1 LDLKGVVHNL
11 KLSFEFTKRDLKER
25 YAGTSFGQLWLVI
38 SPLITIFIY
47 TVIFSDFM
55 KMKLNLVQSKYAYSI
70 YLVPGLL
77 TWTFFA
83 NVLSR
88 LSGSVFEKAHIIKKI
103 NIPMY
108 VYYVSIT
115 LTEFIIYTISL
126 ILGIVFLLLIH
137 HPITIDFL
145 WIIPLMFLVATFAF
159 ALGIIFSLF
168 NPFFKDLKEIIP
180 IILQLWFW
188 MTPIIYVKDMIYKKY
203 PFLVDYNPVYYFIEP
218 FQNLFLYGK
227 ILNYKEITISC
238 LIAMFTLTIAGFL
251 YKKMISEIKDII

>member
-1 LDLKGVVHNL
+1 MDLKAVINNL

-25 YAGTSFGQLWLVI
+25 YAGTSFGQLWLII

-77 TWTFFA
+77 TWTFFS
-83 NVLSR
+83 NVVSR
-88 LSGSVFEKAHIIKKI
+88 LSGSIFEKAYIIKKI

-108 VYYVSIT
+108 VYYVSIV
-115 LTEFIIYTISL
+115 LTEFIIYTIS
-126 ILGIVFLLLIH
+126 ICLGIVFLLLVK
-137 HPITIDFL
+137 HPITFDFFWL
-145 WIIPLMFLVATFAF
+145 LPLMFLITVFAF
-159 ALGIIFSLF
+159 SLGVIFSLF

-180 IILQLWFW
+180 IVLQLWFW

-218 FQNLFLYGK
+218 FQNIFLYGN
-227 ILNYKEITISC
+227 ILNYKEVAISF
-238 LIAMFTLTIAGFL
+238 LIATFTLIIAGFL